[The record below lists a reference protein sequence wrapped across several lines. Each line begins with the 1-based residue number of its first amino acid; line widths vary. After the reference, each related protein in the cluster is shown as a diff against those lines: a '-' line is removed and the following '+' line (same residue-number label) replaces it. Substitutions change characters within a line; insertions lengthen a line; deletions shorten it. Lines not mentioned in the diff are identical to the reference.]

1 MAVQVTTQGSLAP
14 EIKTFYDR
22 ALLERALPVLLH
34 AQFGQ
39 PRPLRRSEGKA
50 IEFRRFSALPVS
62 TIPITEGTTPAGN
75 SLTATAIT
83 AAIQQFGDYIEGSDL
98 LDLTAIDPILLETSQ
113 LLGEQAGYSMDT
125 IIRDILV
132 AGTGVQYANNRASR
146 ATVAAGDNLTVTEIR
161 KAVRTLKKN
170 KARPLQG
177 GDFVAIVS
185 PSASYDLQSDPAWT
199 SAAQY
204 AGSQQIF
211 SGEIGRLY
219 GVRFV
224 ETTETKVF
232 AGAGAGTPAI
242 DVHATLVMGANAY
255 GIIPLS
261 GQNLSFIFKGLGSSG
276 TADPLDQRWT
286 SGWKLAFTA
295 KILNDAFML
304 RIEHA
309 VSG

>member
-1 MAVQVTTQGSLAP
+1 MPPTQVTTQGSLSP

-39 PRPLRRSEGKA
+39 ERPIGARSGKT

-62 TIPITEGTTPAGN
+62 TTPITEGVTPTGN

-83 AAIQQFGDYIEGSDL
+83 AAVNQFGDYIEGSDL
-98 LDLTAIDPILLETSQ
+98 LDLTAIDPILMETAQ
-113 LLGEQAGYSMDT
+113 LLGEQAGYSMDV
-125 IIRDILV
+125 IVRDILA

-146 ATVAAGDNLTVTEIR
+146 ATVAAGDNLTVLEIR

-170 KARPLQG
+170 RARPLQG
-177 GDFVAIVS
+177 GDYVALVS
-185 PSASYDLQSDPAWT
+185 PSATFDIQSDPNWKDPN
-199 SAAQY
+199 QY
-204 AGSQQIF
+204 AGSTNLF
-211 SGEIGRLY
+211 NGEIGRLY

-232 AGAGAGTPAI
+232 AGAGAAGV
-242 DVHATLVMGANAY
+242 DVHATLILGANAY

-261 GQNLSFIFKGLGSSG
+261 PQTLDFIFKSLGSSG

-286 SGWKLAFTA
+286 SGWKVAFTA

-304 RIEHA
+304 RVEHA
-309 VSG
+309 TSG